1 MYDVAKKAREA
12 MKSKAKRIAAGEPG
26 AKVDSS
32 SYEPPKDA
40 LNADVKTGLR
50 PISRRAFKAGGK
62 VEGDKAKSN
71 LGVTP
76 RSYANAKINRNVK
89 DANEDREG
97 LKHVGGMKK
106 GGRAGRQEGGP
117 APRTALER
125 LKAKLGLGPK
135 STYTGESNQPPMSQ
149 ESRDALNKKV
159 EEAAN
164 MKKGGRTKKAIGGA
178 FGQYL
183 SPVLMLANAARG
195 DKDEKKNGGRTKK
208 NMGGPMMGGD
218 PRMGM
223 VKDKALE
230 FANNPVT
237 PGLKN
242 GGKAKHPDEAM
253 DKALIKK
260 MVKPEARMGKANG
273 GTKRMN
279 RKSGGQV
286 FSGAGYPEKVP
297 GVVPGGRTAKFGGGA
312 MMGNRGGNPMQNRP
326 MGGPG
331 GGGGGMGQQMGGN
344 RPLPGA
350 NPLTPTY
357 PPGGAAVTGG
367 GGAMYDPSLAGGMK
381 KGGRVARK
389 AGGRTKGKSD
399 INIIINTGK
408 KPDDQMM
415 APPPGAPPPGLPVP
429 MPGPQGGPPPMGGMP
444 PGPPPGPPPGMPPMP
459 PGGMPPGMPPM
470 GRKRGGRASYKDMT
484 AGAGSG
490 EGRLQKTEIES
501 NKRSAHKAGGKV
513 YRSYKDM
520 DAGAGSGLGRLEK
533 TEIQARK

>member
-62 VEGDKAKSN
+62 VTGEKAKSN

-106 GGRAGRQEGGP
+106 GGRAKKEHGGGLYEG
-117 APRTALER
+117 
-125 LKAKLGLGPK
+125 
-135 STYTGESNQPPMSQ
+135 
-149 ESRDALNKKV
+149 NKKV
-159 EEAAN
+159 VSPAATKAEPESKLPKNPPLPPARPKDLDAKPEMRGMSADEAQKFMEGRKA
-164 MKKGGRTKKAIGGA
+164 GGRTKK
-178 FGQYL
+178 
-183 SPVLMLANAARG
+183 M
-195 DKDEKKNGGRTKK
+195 
-208 NMGGPMMGGD
+208 MGGPMMGD
-218 PRMGM
+218 PRMSM
-223 VKDKALE
+223 VKDKAME
-230 FANNPVT
+230 FAGNPVT

-260 MVKPEARMGKANG
+260 MVKPEARTGKSQG
-273 GTKRMN
+273 GVKRMN
-279 RKSGGQV
+279 RESGGGV

-297 GVVPGGRTAKFGGGA
+297 GVVPGGRMARK
-312 MMGNRGGNPMQNRP
+312 
-326 MGGPG
+326 
-331 GGGGGMGQQMGGN
+331 
-344 RPLPGA
+344 
-350 NPLTPTY
+350 
-357 PPGGAAVTGG
+357 
-367 GGAMYDPSLAGGMK
+367 D
-381 KGGRVARK
+381 GGRA
-389 AGGRTKGKSD
+389 KGKTN
-399 INIIINTGK
+399 INIIIAAGK
-408 KPDDQMM
+408 GDQPDGMM
-415 APPPGAPPPGLPVP
+415 APPPGAPPPGLPIPVP
-429 MPGPQGGPPPMGGMP
+429 GGPQGGPPPMPMAAPPAPPPQMP
-444 PGPPPGPPPGMPPMP
+444 PQMPPMA
-459 PGGMPPGMPPM
+459 
-470 GRKRGGRASYKDMT
+470 RKRGGRASYKDMT

-490 EGRLQKTEIES
+490 EGRLQKTEIQE
-501 NKRSAHKAGGKV
+501 NKRSARKAGGKV

-533 TEIQARK
+533 TEIQSRKH